1 MESLGYTFFE
11 VFMQWVSDLKWVLIA
26 FFVALVVKRILGF
39 RPEERLMTVLMFSY
53 FFLVI
58 TSFWILKPIKKVV
71 LVGFYNQSHF
81 DLLGWSLAGPQVEQ
95 LAKVLNMVV
104 AFIAAAVFS
113 YLSRSLR
120 RQQLTYSFS
129 AFFIICYLLFALLL
143 DTPGGLTAW
152 VLLHVRRSVQH
163 SHGCHILRISQRQR
177 HLRGGKTSV
186 WPHRPRCSS
195 RGGFRQYHGRNLRS

>member
-1 MESLGYTFFE
+1 
-11 VFMQWVSDLKWVLIA
+11 MQWVSDLKWVLIA
-26 FFVALVVKRILGF
+26 LFVALVVKRILGF

-71 LVGFYNQSHF
+71 LVGFYNTVTLRPARLESGRAAGRATRQSAEHGRGLHRCGRVF
-81 DLLGWSLAGPQVEQ
+81 LPVTLAAAPATDLLVFRILHRLLSALRLAAGQSRWS
-95 LAKVLNMVV
+95 
-104 AFIAAAVFS
+104 
-113 YLSRSLR
+113 
-120 RQQLTYSFS
+120 
-129 AFFIICYLLFALLL
+129 
-143 DTPGGLTAW
+143 DGL

-163 SHGCHILRISQRQR
+163 SHGCHVLRISQRQR

-195 RGGFRQYHGRNLRS
+195 RGRLRQYHGRNLRS